1 MRLRGG
7 HENIWRQ
14 LKNEAL
20 ERMLGEYICDEKD
33 NWNQRSDFEKF
44 SIFCQKRQEILGSE
58 AEEKARL
65 KWDALFGDSLDYPP
79 LFADS
84 RICSLL
90 WKRANEQLGA
100 TASEEARWSGEE
112 TILCDENRYYE
123 KEECFLNI
131 YDEKYQ
137 KKSVYLD
144 FCSASDLL
152 KTKGF
157 NRTMDLIL
165 SILEE
170 YSAALIDPS
179 GLDFVRPNPYYADR
193 ALKQMI
199 CGEKLKNEE
208 KSVLFCQIL
217 ISISEKI
224 NREKLQFDIICIS
237 PASSLFTRQFFDYL
251 FLRDLCEGW
260 MFSVHSMA
268 DIEFLAKKKASLFLM
283 SEEKKVIKELIKQ
296 YPIGRLIQS
305 QKKVQGVLNLTN
317 QNYGSTLIQVWQE
330 YAKESFGKS

>member
-1 MRLRGG
+1 MSRRVG
-7 HENIWRQ
+7 HENIWHQ

-20 ERMLGEYICDEKD
+20 ERMLRECICVEKD
-33 NWNQRSDFEKF
+33 NWNHRSDFEKF
-44 SIFCQKRQEILGSE
+44 SFFCQKRQEILGSE
-58 AEEKARL
+58 ADANARL
-65 KWDALFGDSLDYPP
+65 KWDLLFGDSIDYPP

-90 WKRANEQLGA
+90 WKRANEQLG
-100 TASEEARWSGEE
+100 TTTSEETRWSGEK
-112 TILCDENRYYE
+112 TILCDENRYHE

-137 KKSVYLD
+137 KKSVFLD

-170 YSAALIDPS
+170 YSAALIDPF
-179 GLDFVRPNPYYADR
+179 GLDFVRPNPYYADW
-193 ALKQMI
+193 ALDRLI
-199 CGEKLKNEE
+199 CDEKLKNEE
-208 KSVLFCQIL
+208 KNILFCQIL

-224 NREKLQFDIICIS
+224 KREKLQFDMICVS
-237 PASSLFTRQFFDYL
+237 PASSLFVRQLFDYL

-260 MFSVHSMA
+260 MLSVHSMA
-268 DIEFLAKKKASLFLM
+268 DVECLAMKKASLFLM
-283 SEEKKVIKELIKQ
+283 CEEKAVIKELIKQ

-305 QKKVQGVLNLTN
+305 QKKVQGMLNLTN
-317 QNYGSTLIQVWQE
+317 QNYSSSLIQVWQE
-330 YAKESFGKS
+330 YAKNN